1 MWKLTNQI
9 LTNFRQCFT
18 RKATFNCFVI
28 IVIGLMIRTDTLGI
42 TSIIR
47 DLNLLPNT
55 YDSLI
60 HFFRSDAWMLETINH
75 QWMKCVK
82 YIAPIYNENEFTILV
97 GDGVKQSKEAR
108 KMPGVKRLHQESENS
123 SKAEYIFGHLFGGI
137 GVLAGNSKKIF
148 CIPLLLRIHDGIK
161 IIRSWQDD
169 KEEIGS
175 HVVELVKD
183 AFKASEIFDKTILLL
198 DRYYLSIPALKILN
212 TLNEKKDQPMH
223 IITNAKKS
231 CIAYTKPI
239 ASSTP
244 KRGRPRK
251 KGDTIKLKELFVT
264 MSSTFTKTTLKLY
277 GKLEEVEYLSLNL
290 LWGQGLYLELQFVLV
305 KYKGKHSILVTTKLD
320 LNPTKVIELY
330 ACRFKIEC
338 TFRELKQVIGGFCYQ
353 FWSKAMPKLN
363 RYAKKEAKSPFEAIT
378 SPKERELII
387 KTVKAIECYVQ
398 ISIIALGILQII
410 SLKLS
415 NNLNDKKFTIRFL
428 RTKSNQFHSEATI
441 ACFLRKRIYC
451 FIENNSNMTISKI
464 IKSKQT
470 EPFDYE
476 DLRAS

>member
-55 YDSLI
+55 YNSLL
-60 HFFRSDAWMLETINH
+60 HFFRSDAWMLEKLNH

-82 YIAPIYNENEFTILV
+82 NIAPIYHENEFTILV

-108 KMPGVKRLHQESENS
+108 KMPGIKRLHQESENS

-137 GVLAGNSKKIF
+137 GVLVGNSNKLF
-148 CIPLLLRIHDGIK
+148 CTPLSLRIHDGINA
-161 IIRSWQDD
+161 IRSWQDD
-169 KEEIGS
+169 KKETGS
-175 HVVELVKD
+175 HVVELIKD
-183 AFKASEIFDKTILLL
+183 GFKASEVFGESLLLL
-198 DRYYLSIPALKILN
+198 DRYYLSTPALKILN
-212 TLNEKKDQPMH
+212 ALNKNKNQLMH

-231 CIAYTKPI
+231 CTAYTKP
-239 ASSTP
+239 AVSSIP

-264 MSSTFTKTTLKLY
+264 MSSSFTKTKLKLY
-277 GKLEEVEYLSLNL
+277 GKVEEVEYLSLNL
-290 LWGQGLYLELQFVLV
+290 LWGQGLYKELQFVLV
-305 KYKGKHSILVTTKLD
+305 RYKGMNSILVTTKLD

-363 RYAKKEAKSPFEAIT
+363 RYAKKEAKSPFETIT
-378 SPKERELII
+378 SPKERDLII
-387 KTVKAIECYVQ
+387 KTVEAIECYVQ
-398 ISIIALGILQII
+398 MSIIALGILQIL
-410 SLKLS
+410 SLKFS
-415 NNLNDKKFTIRFL
+415 NDINDQKFTIRFL
-428 RTKSNQFHSEATI
+428 RTKSNIIHSEATI
-441 ACFLRKRIYC
+441 ACFLRKRIFC
-451 FIENNSNMTISKI
+451 FIENRSNMTISKI

-476 DLRAS
+476 DLIAS